1 MSAPTNHPAM
11 QGYELDNLL
20 QHAATPEG
28 RKFLEMHRGLIRECR
43 DHVQAHI
50 DTLRETVAQA
60 DELLQRFA
68 VILDKGGEA

>member
-1 MSAPTNHPAM
+1 MSVSENRPEM
-11 QGYELDNLL
+11 RGYELDNLL
-20 QHAATPEG
+20 QHAQTEQG

-68 VILDKGGEA
+68 VVLDKGGEA

>member
-1 MSAPTNHPAM
+1 MSLSDDRPEMH
-11 QGYELDNLL
+11 GYNLDNLL
-20 QHAATPEG
+20 QHAATVEG

-68 VILDKGGEA
+68 VVLDQGGEA